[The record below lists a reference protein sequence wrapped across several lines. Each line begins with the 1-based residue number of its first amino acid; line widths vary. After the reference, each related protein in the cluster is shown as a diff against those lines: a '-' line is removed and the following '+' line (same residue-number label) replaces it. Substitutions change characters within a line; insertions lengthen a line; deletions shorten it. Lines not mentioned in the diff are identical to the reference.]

1 MIDAETETAPEI
13 NADLAREVMAWIAE
27 HPKEHDQST
36 WARRT
41 RSNTAAEWKVTL
53 CAGAAACVLA
63 GAELVWNDGE
73 YTAYAAYVT
82 PESLPEHARGS
93 DREMTYMGYAARRLL
108 GIDED
113 TACRLF
119 FHADTLDEIR
129 AILEPL
135 ITTSG
140 NN

>member
-1 MIDAETETAPEI
+1 MTDTETAPKI
-13 NADLAREVMAWIAE
+13 NADLARKVMAWIAE

-41 RSNTAAEWKVTL
+41 RTTTDAEWSVTM

-63 GAELVWNDGE
+63 GAELIWNDGD
-73 YTAYAAYVT
+73 YTAYSSYIVPA
-82 PESLPEHARGS
+82 SLPEHARGPYI
-93 DREMTYMGYAARRLL
+93 DETYMGFAAKHLL
-108 GIDED
+108 GLDED

-129 AILEPL
+129 AILDPL
-135 ITTSG
+135 INASD

>member
-1 MIDAETETAPEI
+1 MTDTEDTTDF

-41 RSNTAAEWKVTL
+41 RTHTDAEWNVTM

-63 GAELVWNDGE
+63 GAELAWNDGQ
-73 YTAYAAYVT
+73 YTAYASYVT
-82 PESLPEHARGS
+82 PESLPEHARGT
-93 DREMTYMGYAARRLL
+93 DPEMTYMGYAARRLMGL
-108 GIDED
+108 DDD

-129 AILEPL
+129 AILDPL
-135 ITTSG
+135 INAH
-140 NN
+140 NNN